1 MFLSNRAET
10 IIIKRVTMSE
20 QYYFKV
26 NGMKCDGCVSN
37 VEKAINKLPGIEAVE
52 VDLETA
58 MAVVK
63 GAASAE
69 SIGAAIDQAGFNAIL
84 IPG

>member
-1 MFLSNRAET
+1 
-10 IIIKRVTMSE
+10 MSE

-26 NGMKCDGCVSN
+26 NGMKCGECVSN
-37 VEKAINKLPGIEAVE
+37 VENAIKKLPGIDYVE

-63 GAASAE
+63 GAVSAQ
-69 SIGAAIDQAGFNAIL
+69 SVGFAIDAAGYNAIL
-84 IPG
+84 IPE

>member
-1 MFLSNRAET
+1 
-10 IIIKRVTMSE
+10 MSE

-26 NGMKCDGCVSN
+26 NGMKCNGCVIN
-37 VEKAINKLPGIEAVE
+37 VENSIKKLPGIESVE

-63 GAASAE
+63 GVASAQ
-69 SIGAAIDQAGFNAIL
+69 SVGAAIDAAGYNAIL
-84 IPG
+84 IPE

>member
-1 MFLSNRAET
+1 
-10 IIIKRVTMSE
+10 MSE

-26 NGMKCDGCVSN
+26 NGMKCSGCVTN
-37 VEKAINKLPGIEAVE
+37 VEKAINRLPGIDAVE

-58 MAVVK
+58 MVVVK
-63 GAASAE
+63 GAVS
-69 SIGAAIDQAGFNAIL
+69 SKSVGDAIDAAGYNAIL

>member
-1 MFLSNRAET
+1 
-10 IIIKRVTMSE
+10 MSE

-26 NGMKCDGCVSN
+26 NGMKCGGCVAN
-37 VEKAINKLPGIEAVE
+37 VEKAVNKLPGIESVE
-52 VDLETA
+52 VDLDSS

-63 GAASAE
+63 GVASAE
-69 SIGAAIDQAGFNAIL
+69 SIGSAIDQAGFNAIL

>member
-1 MFLSNRAET
+1 
-10 IIIKRVTMSE
+10 MSE

-26 NGMKCDGCVSN
+26 NGMKCNGCVIN
-37 VEKAINKLPGIEAVE
+37 VENAIKKLPGIESVE

-63 GAASAE
+63 GAASAQ
-69 SIGAAIDQAGFNAIL
+69 SVSAAIDTAGFNAIL
-84 IPG
+84 IPE

>member
-1 MFLSNRAET
+1 
-10 IIIKRVTMSE
+10 MSE

-26 NGMKCDGCVSN
+26 NGMKCGGCVEN
-37 VEKAINKLPGIEAVE
+37 VEKAIKKLPGIEAVE
-52 VDLETA
+52 VDLDTA

-69 SIGAAIDQAGFNAIL
+69 SVGAAIDAAGFNAIL
-84 IPG
+84 IPE

>member
-1 MFLSNRAET
+1 
-10 IIIKRVTMSE
+10 MSA

-26 NGMKCDGCVSN
+26 NGMKCDGCVNN
-37 VEKAINKLPGIEAVE
+37 VENAIKKLPGIESVE

-63 GAASAE
+63 GVASAQ
-69 SIGAAIDQAGFNAIL
+69 SVGGAIDAAGYNAII
-84 IPG
+84 IPE

>member
-1 MFLSNRAET
+1 
-10 IIIKRVTMSE
+10 MSE

-26 NGMKCDGCVSN
+26 SGMKCDSCVIS
-37 VEKAINKLPGIEAVE
+37 VENAINKLPGIESVE

-63 GAASAE
+63 GAASAQ
-69 SIGAAIDQAGFNAIL
+69 SVSAAIDTAGFNAIL
-84 IPG
+84 IPE

>member
-1 MFLSNRAET
+1 
-10 IIIKRVTMSE
+10 MSE

-26 NGMKCDGCVSN
+26 NGMKCGGCVTN
-37 VEKAINKLPGIEAVE
+37 VENAIKKLPGTESVE

-63 GAASAE
+63 SAASAE
-69 SIGAAIDQAGFNAIL
+69 SIGAAIDAAGFNAIL
-84 IPG
+84 IPD